1 MGERQTAALRPEQ
14 DQGAPREAWRVSTS
28 RPPAGCTPPPVSRV
42 PCRELPLSLRASS
55 ERGAVGRVRRRKD
68 KSTSFSGF
76 PSPAPPQRPTWLL
89 QALTQKQLPSL
100 RTHGVAERCRAV
112 WLESGKP
119 GRGFPSASFHGMSGC
134 LCSAQLEEAR
144 EWTVAWREP
153 RGPKGPGQAP
163 AQPAGRGGAGAVG
176 GQRLALLSSV
186 TLEWSLHLHSLCDCQ
201 ALSLVL
207 PFDEAFLQDAVFL
220 KPYSVEYGIV
230 LAYWFMQDTEGLP
243 CTSH

>member
-1 MGERQTAALRPEQ
+1 M
-14 DQGAPREAWRVSTS
+14 
-28 RPPAGCTPPPVSRV
+28 
-42 PCRELPLSLRASS
+42 
-55 ERGAVGRVRRRKD
+55 RRRKD
-68 KSTSFSGF
+68 KSTSFSGS
-76 PSPAPPQRPTWLL
+76 PSPAPPQRPAWLL

-134 LCSAQLEEAR
+134 LCSAQLEEAGER
-144 EWTVAWREP
+144 TAAWRAPGAQGP
-153 RGPKGPGQAP
+153 RAGPHP
-163 AQPAGRGGAGAVG
+163 ACWEGRGWRRRWSAAGS
-176 GQRLALLSSV
+176 ALFSSL

-230 LAYWFMQDTEGLP
+230 LAYWFMQDAEGLP

>member
-134 LCSAQLEEAR
+134 LCSAQLPLE
-144 EWTVAWREP
+144 TTP
-153 RGPKGPGQAP
+153 LQGLPPTQPLGIL
-163 AQPAGRGGAGAVG
+163 AQRQSHDSA
-176 GQRLALLSSV
+176 Q
-186 TLEWSLHLHSLCDCQ
+186 LC
-201 ALSLVL
+201 LVC
-207 PFDEAFLQDAVFL
+207 
-220 KPYSVEYGIV
+220 SVE
-230 LAYWFMQDTEGLP
+230 FS
-243 CTSH
+243 SHPH